1 MINIYLFKTFFFV
14 SMESEVCL
22 PSVEI
27 SDSDLSSLHHAEVL
41 EVTGYTEITPNECEN
56 SKTAGHTLTAEAGED
71 ALCLNTD
78 IVTDQ
83 ITNVVKSNQYQ
94 QKINNAN
101 PIVVQMDGGKGTI
114 PVENVFQMDN
124 ELGDGSYIILS
135 GDAAGIASQTIH
147 FDKNIYHPTLP

>member
-1 MINIYLFKTFFFV
+1 
-14 SMESEVCL
+14 MESEVCL

-101 PIVVQMDGGKGTI
+101 PIVVQMDGGKGAI

-124 ELGDGSYIILS
+124 ELGDGGYIILS
-135 GDAAGIASQTIH
+135 GDAAGIESRTVH
-147 FDKNIYHPTLP
+147 FDKNIYHPYLP